1 LRFCED
7 LVKTWNVGEGEELES
22 TERLSVGEDFEYLL
36 RLLPEGWQAKAKEL
50 GALRRCRKV
59 QSAEVLLR
67 VLLIHLAEGCSLRET
82 ALRAARGQI
91 AQLSDVAIMDRL
103 RLSGSWFRWMNVGL
117 VQRWIEREP
126 RRLYGTQRR
135 INLVD
140 ATRIQEPG
148 PTGSSWTLHYCIELV
163 SLACRQWVVTDWQG
177 NGESFWRFKPQAQ
190 ELYIADRA
198 YGTRA
203 GIATFR
209 RAGAEVLVRFAL
221 DNLPLLQPS
230 SHKRFNLLS
239 RLARLQ
245 ATQLGDWLVQLEYEK
260 ERFTGRVCAVKR
272 SRQAAEQAIKKFLL
286 TSKRKGQ
293 QPKASTLE
301 AQRYVFVFTT
311 LSPAE
316 LSAKQALELYRGRW
330 QIELVFKRLK
340 SILQMGHLRKIDADS
355 ALAWIEGKLF
365 VALLLE
371 ALLRQAESFFPWGF
385 PLDSSPA
392 LPLA

>member
-1 LRFCED
+1 ML
-7 LVKTWNVGEGEELES
+7 EGEELES
-22 TERLSVGEDFEYLL
+22 TERLSVGEDFGYVL

-190 ELYIADRA
+190 ELYIANRA

-245 ATQLGDWLVQLEYEK
+245 ATQLGDWPVQLEYEK

-355 ALAWIEGKLF
+355 ALSWIEGKLF

>member
-1 LRFCED
+1 
-7 LVKTWNVGEGEELES
+7 VVSEEVAES
-22 TERLSVGEDFEYLL
+22 SDGLIDGEDFEYLVK
-36 RLLPEGWQAKAKEL
+36 LLPEGWQAKAREL

-59 QSAEVLLR
+59 ESAEVLLR

-82 ALRAARGQI
+82 ALRAARGGLV
-91 AQLSDVAIMDRL
+91 QLSDVAIMDRL
-103 RLSGSWFRWMNVGL
+103 RLSGSWFRWMNLGL

-126 RRLYGTQRR
+126 RRIYGTKRR

-148 PTGSSWTLHYCIELV
+148 PTGSSWVLHYCIELV
-163 SLACRQWVVTDWQG
+163 SLACRQWVLTDWQG
-177 NGESFWRFKPQAQ
+177 NGESLWRFDPQAE

-203 GIATFR
+203 GIAVFR
-209 RAGAEVLVRFAL
+209 QAGAEVLVRFAL

-230 SHKRFNLLS
+230 SPKRFNLL
-239 RLARLQ
+239 ARLRRLK
-245 ATQLGDWLVQLEYEK
+245 ATQMGDWPVELEYEGQ
-260 ERFTGRVCAVKR
+260 RFSGRVCAIKR
-272 SRQAAEQAIKKFLL
+272 SRQAAQEALRRFLL
-286 TSKRKGQ
+286 TTKRKGQ

-301 AQRYVFVFTT
+301 ALRYVFVFTS

-316 LSAKQALELYRGRW
+316 LSPTQALELYRGRW

-340 SILQMGHLRKIDADS
+340 SILQLGHLRKIDPDS
-355 ALAWIEGKLF
+355 TRSWIEGKLF

-371 ALLRQAESFFPWGF
+371 SLLRQAESFFPWGF
-385 PLDSSPA
+385 PLDSSPP

>member
-1 LRFCED
+1 
-7 LVKTWNVGEGEELES
+7 VVNEEVAES
-22 TERLSVGEDFEYLL
+22 SDGLIVGEDFEYVVK
-36 RLLPEGWQAKAKEL
+36 LLPEGWQAKAREL

-59 QSAEVLLR
+59 ESAEVLLR

-82 ALRAARGQI
+82 ALRAARGGLV
-91 AQLSDVAIMDRL
+91 QLSDVAIMDRL
-103 RLSGSWFRWMNVGL
+103 RLSGSWFRWMNLGL

-126 RRLYGTQRR
+126 RRIYGTKRR

-148 PTGSSWTLHYCIELV
+148 PTGSSWVLHYCIELV
-163 SLACRQWVVTDWQG
+163 SLACRQWVLTDWQG
-177 NGESFWRFKPQAQ
+177 NGESFWRFDPQAE

-203 GIATFR
+203 GIAVFR
-209 RAGAEVLVRFAL
+209 QAGAEVLVRFAL

-230 SHKRFNLLS
+230 SPKRFNLL
-239 RLARLQ
+239 ARLRRLK
-245 ATQLGDWLVQLEYEK
+245 ATQMGDWPVELESEGQ
-260 ERFTGRVCAVKR
+260 RFSGRVCAIKR
-272 SRQAAEQAIKKFLL
+272 SRQAAQEALRRFLL
-286 TSKRKGQ
+286 STQRKGQ

-301 AQRYVFVFTT
+301 ALRYVFVFTS

-316 LSAKQALELYRGRW
+316 LSPTQALELYRGRW

-340 SILQMGHLRKIDADS
+340 SILQLGHLRKIDPDS
-355 ALAWIEGKLF
+355 TRSWIEGKLF

-371 ALLRQAESFFPWGF
+371 SLLRQAESFFPWGF
-385 PLDSSPA
+385 PLDSSPP